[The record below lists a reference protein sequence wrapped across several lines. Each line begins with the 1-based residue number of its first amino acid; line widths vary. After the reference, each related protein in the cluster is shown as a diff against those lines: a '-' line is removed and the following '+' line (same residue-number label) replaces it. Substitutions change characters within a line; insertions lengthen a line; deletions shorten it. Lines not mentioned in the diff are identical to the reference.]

1 MKTRLQASLI
11 FENAMMRILRT
22 WECEIGREVEKL
34 KQQLNILDGLSANRT
49 TVLEI
54 IRDVKKLKDKALV
67 KYSKLYDKVF
77 LSPENFRV
85 TDREIEEA
93 YRKISLP
100 LVKSIQRAITN
111 IWTYQEHIR
120 TRNVGPLKANGIVL
134 NTLYSPLESVGVYVP
149 GGAAS
154 YPSTVLMNTIPAR
167 VAGVDRIIMT
177 TPPSRDGTIPPER
190 LVAARETGVNEVYKT
205 GGAQAIAALAFGTET
220 IPKVDKIVGPGNIFV
235 TLAKKEI
242 FGYAGIDMLAGPSE
256 VLIIADDHA
265 NPGFVASDL
274 LSQAEHAPG
283 ISILVTFS
291 ELLVKQ
297 VTAELKKQIT
307 RLKRHADTKKCLDKF
322 GVIILA
328 KNIDECVETAN
339 TLAPEHLQ
347 IMTQNPRKLLSGI
360 KHAGAIF
367 LGAYTPVALGD
378 YIAGPSH
385 VLPTSGTAR
394 FSSGLSVNDFL
405 KRTSVITYSRT
416 ALREAYNDLAEIS
429 EAEGLDAHTRS
440 VQIRLGFHKNKPQRH
455 GDTEKKIK

>member
-1 MKTRLQASLI
+1 
-11 FENAMMRILRT
+11 MRILRT
-22 WECEIGREVEKL
+22 WECNIDREIEKL
-34 KQQLNILDGLSANRT
+34 KKQLNILDGLSVNRT

-54 IRDVKKLKDKALV
+54 IHDVKKQKDKALA
-67 KYSKLYDKVF
+67 KYSKRYDKVF
-77 LSPENFRV
+77 LSPGDFRV

-120 TRNVGPLKANGIVL
+120 TRSIGPLKANGIVL
-134 NTLYSPLESVGVYVP
+134 NTLYSPLESVGIYVP

-154 YPSTVLMNTIPAR
+154 YPSTVLMNAIPAR
-167 VAGVDRIIMT
+167 VAGVDKIIMT
-177 TPPSRDGTIPPER
+177 TPPSTDGTIPPER
-190 LVAARETGVNEVYKT
+190 LVAAREAGVNEVYKI

-265 NPGFVASDL
+265 NPAFVASDL

-283 ISILVTFS
+283 VSMLVTFS

-297 VTAELKKQIT
+297 IITELKRQIT
-307 RLKRHADTKKCLDKF
+307 RLKRHTVTKECLDKF
-322 GVIILA
+322 GIIILT

-347 IMTQNPRKLLSGI
+347 IMTRNPRALLPGI

-405 KRTSVITYSRT
+405 KRTSVITYSKT
-416 ALREAYNDLAEIS
+416 ALREVYNDLTEIS
-429 EAEGLDAHTRS
+429 EAEGLDAHTWS
-440 VQIRLGFHKNKPQRH
+440 VQIRLGFP
-455 GDTEKKIK
+455 EKQTTK